1 METIFY
7 MCNINI
13 CNILHVYICYIS
25 HILLWM
31 TFYLVI
37 SSQLK
42 FWEFKINTFANEL
55 LVHATNWFDLELHS
69 VSGTLSKWAF
79 RASCPPVSLRYSHS
93 QFCLHKPSPQ
103 GWHQALQPRGCFRGL
118 WFPFCMAFLNWL
130 RQNPPLNDE
139 DHMLPNYFFPP
150 VHTQAILELS
160 GMISAEEQVQTL
172 W

>member
-42 FWEFKINTFANEL
+42 FWEFKINKLANEL
-55 LVHATNWFDLELHS
+55 LVHATNWFDLVLHS
-69 VSGTLSKWAF
+69 VSVTLSKWAF
-79 RASCPPVSLRYSHS
+79 RASCPPVSLGYSHP

-103 GWHQALQPRGCFRGL
+103 GWHQTLQPRGCFRGGFGFLFAWLSWAGLGKILL
-118 WFPFCMAFLNWL
+118 WTMKTTCFPII
-130 RQNPPLNDE
+130 
-139 DHMLPNYFFPP
+139 FFPSS
-150 VHTQAILELS
+150 HTS
-160 GMISAEEQVQTL
+160 YT
-172 W
+172 